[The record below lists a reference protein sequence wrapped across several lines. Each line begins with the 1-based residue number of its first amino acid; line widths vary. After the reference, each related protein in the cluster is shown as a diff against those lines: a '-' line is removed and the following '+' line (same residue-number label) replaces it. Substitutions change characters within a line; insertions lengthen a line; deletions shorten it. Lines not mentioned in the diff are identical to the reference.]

1 MFKILNKG
9 GKMIRFI
16 FFCLL
21 FIFLLCIIGTQNVNH
36 RREIREL
43 EYQIQV
49 EREDNGT
56 YKMINLRKDLNR
68 YIIAYNELSRKRVGK
83 EK

>member
-1 MFKILNKG
+1 MVK
-9 GKMIRFI
+9 FI

-21 FIFLLCIIGTQNVNH
+21 FIFLLCVIGTQNINH

-56 YKMINLRKDLNR
+56 YKMINVRKDLNR
-68 YIIAYNELSRKRVGK
+68 YIIAYNELLKKKIGGRK
-83 EK
+83 